1 MRRLTSAESMV
12 GEAGECEVVT
22 SKQFKYEDSF
32 LTCTLLVSVGKRAF
46 IYDIDG
52 FIHWYNILGD
62 QFDKTLNMESL

>member
-12 GEAGECEVVT
+12 GEAGEYEVVT

-32 LTCTLLVSVGKRAF
+32 LTCTLLVSVGKRTF

-52 FIHWYNILGD
+52 FIHWYNILGE
-62 QFDKTLNMESL
+62 QFGKTLNMESL